1 MFILRRL
8 LSISVVILAVPLPL
22 IYRIIIFTCVHVST
36 FAFTLIVRPFQH
48 IKDNL
53 IEILN
58 DVSYAA
64 MTLILLKLNK
74 EEDWNK
80 TTAVIGVY
88 FLLGS
93 TSLTVLIQICF
104 LIASII
110 SCIKTKCKKNKNKS
124 RVPIH
129 NNNEVSK
136 IEHNPQPSMM
146 AINNISS
153 YEIYGHKRRKITH
166 ASSM

>member
-1 MFILRRL
+1 MFACI
-8 LSISVVILAVPLPL
+8 
-22 IYRIIIFTCVHVST
+22 HVAT

-53 IEILN
+53 IEVVN
-58 DVSYAA
+58 DASYAA
-64 MTLILLKLNK
+64 MTLILLKFNK

-80 TTAVIGVY
+80 TIAVIGVY

-153 YEIYGHKRRKITH
+153 YEIYGHKRQKITQT
-166 ASSM
+166 SSM